1 MWHRGT
7 SENKEEGAESGRSD
21 WISFRRV
28 SCIRTPDR
36 KCTMIDGLLLAA
48 ATTVI
53 LVLYHK
59 VKAWDERQG
68 AAPARST
75 FIR

>member
-1 MWHRGT
+1 LWDRGT
-7 SENKEEGAESGRSD
+7 TETEKRQGNQS
-21 WISFRRV
+21 
-28 SCIRTPDR
+28 IRLDPRPARLLYQDRDR
-36 KCTMIDGLLLAA
+36 KNTMIDGLLLAA

-68 AAPARST
+68 TAPVR
-75 FIR
+75 R

>member
-1 MWHRGT
+1 
-7 SENKEEGAESGRSD
+7 
-21 WISFRRV
+21 
-28 SCIRTPDR
+28 
-36 KCTMIDGLLLAA
+36 MIDGLLLAA

-68 AAPARST
+68 AGPARS
-75 FIR
+75 IR